1 LPGSFSILSQTD
13 KNLPM
18 TPDHTRNLARFLAYV
33 RPYRWTLALSTAL
46 GVAQYNL
53 PLVFPWILKDVI
65 DHLLAGKPSLTGLTF
80 NQLMGFSL
88 ALFALYAVI
97 TYFRTNVAYRLTHE
111 IIFDVRKDLFQ
122 HLQKLPIDF
131 FQKHQTGAVISRLIT
146 DVNNAQNI
154 INIAGTNLL
163 MDFTR
168 IAAITF
174 LIFYMSWELGL
185 IAYSTLPLYVAVQKR
200 VGQRMRVRAREA
212 RARMDVVEGQLHEA
226 VAGIAEI
233 KSFTGEKEETQ
244 RFVARSRAFL
254 ESVSENI
261 RSYALLLG
269 STTLLTRLT
278 PVMVIWV
285 GGYLVLQEKFTI
297 GALMAFY
304 AYLEMIYAPLNRLSE
319 MNMEL
324 ANSRAAIDRLFEFFD
339 SKPEAENESSP
350 PLVWR
355 RGRIEYQDIFFGYA
369 ADQPLF
375 QGLRLHIPPGGRVAL
390 VGPSGAGKS
399 TLIRLLIRFFDPW
412 RGRITIDGQDIGQ
425 VNLHSLRSQISVV
438 QQDLVLF
445 SGTIEDNLR
454 VGKAGAT
461 RAEIIKAA
469 ELANARGFIADLPSG
484 FQTEIGE
491 RGVKLSGG
499 QRQLLAIARSFLKDA
514 PIIIFDES
522 TSNLDTPSERLIY
535 DAVQRLMQGRT
546 TIIIAHR
553 VSTVIQAEMIV
564 VLESGQIVQQGTHED
579 LWRSKEGLYHRLY
592 SDAFKTRQMEAKL
605 AMGHQLA

>member
-1 LPGSFSILSQTD
+1 MKSDPSS
-13 KNLPM
+13 NLG
-18 TPDHTRNLARFLAYV
+18 RFLAYV
-33 RPYRWTLALSTAL
+33 KPYRWTFGLSTAL
-46 GVAQYNL
+46 GVVQYNL
-53 PLVFPWILKDVI
+53 PVVFPWILKDVI

-80 NQLMGFSL
+80 NQLMGFSVG
-88 ALFALYAVI
+88 LFALYAVI
-97 TYFRTNVAYRLTHE
+97 TYFRTNIAYRLAHE

-163 MDFTR
+163 MDLTR
-168 IAAITF
+168 IASITF
-174 LIFYMSWELGL
+174 LIFYMNWELGL
-185 IAYSTLPLYVAVQKR
+185 IAYSTLPLYVVVQKR

-212 RARMDVVEGQLHEA
+212 RRRMEVVEGQLHEA

-233 KSFTGEKEETQ
+233 KSFTGEQEETE
-244 RFVARSRAFL
+244 RFVTRSRGFL
-254 ESVSENI
+254 EAVSENI

-278 PVMVIWV
+278 PVIVIWV
-285 GGYLVLQEKFTI
+285 GGYLVLKEKFTI

-304 AYLEMIYAPLNRLSE
+304 AYLEMIYTPLNRLSE
-319 MNMEL
+319 LNLEL

-339 SKPEAENESSP
+339 FKPEAENESSR
-350 PLVWR
+350 PLVLGP
-355 RGRIEYQDIFFGYA
+355 GRIEYQDIFFGYEA
-369 ADQPLF
+369 NQPLF
-375 QGLRLHIPPGGRVAL
+375 QGLQLHIPAGGRVAF

-399 TLIRLLIRFFDPW
+399 TLFKLLIRFFDPW
-412 RGRITIDGQDIGQ
+412 RGKITIDGQDIGQ
-425 VNLHSLRSQISVV
+425 VKLFSLRSQISVV

-445 SGTIEDNLR
+445 SGTIEDNIR
-454 VGKAGAT
+454 VGKADAT
-461 RAEIIKAA
+461 LAEIVGAA
-469 ELANARGFIADLPSG
+469 ELANARGFIDDLPGG

-499 QRQLLAIARSFLKDA
+499 QRQLLAIARAFLKNA

-535 DAVQRLMQGRT
+535 DALQRLMQGRT

-564 VLESGQIVQQGTHED
+564 VLENGRIVQQGTHED
-579 LWRSKEGLYHRLY
+579 LWQTREGLYYSLY
-592 SDAFKTRQMEAKL
+592 SDAFETRKL
-605 AMGHQLA
+605 AASNRPS